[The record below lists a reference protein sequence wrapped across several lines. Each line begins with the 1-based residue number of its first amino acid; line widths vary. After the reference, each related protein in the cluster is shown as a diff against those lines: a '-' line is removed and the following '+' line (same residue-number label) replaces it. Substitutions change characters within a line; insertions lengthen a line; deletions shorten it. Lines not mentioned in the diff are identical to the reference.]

1 MKSTIF
7 AVLAGW
13 LAAVTMTCSAADEPQ
28 TRETTY
34 PGALGWA
41 ADTPGGRGGRILRVT
56 NLSASGPGSLREALE
71 ADEKRIIVFEVA
83 GVIDLNRRSL
93 SIRNPY
99 VTVAGQT
106 APSPGITIIKGGIS
120 IQTHDVILQ
129 HIRVRSGEAGA
140 AKKSGWE
147 VDAIATGSGAHDVL
161 IDHCSVSWA
170 TDENLS
176 ASGERFRGDSVEQWR
191 EGTSHRVTISHCII
205 AEGLDDSTHGKGR
218 HSKGSLIH
226 DNATEIA
233 IIANLY
239 ASNRQRNPYFKGG
252 ARGVVVNNLI
262 DNPGSAAIHYGLQSG
277 EWGTHPWVTGQMT
290 IVGNVLS
297 HGADTR
303 SGLPLFSTNGTPCEV
318 CLKDNLAFD
327 QAGKPV
333 RLTSGKYTATDSPPC
348 WPPGL
353 LCLPASEVREYVL
366 ANAGARPWD
375 RDAVDRRI
383 VQQVRDGTSRIPD
396 SEQEVGGYPKLS
408 EVRRGFDARQWN
420 LSTMTP
426 R

>member
-1 MKSTIF
+1 MTSAF
-7 AVLAGW
+7 FWRSSLGLAVL
-13 LAAVTMTCSAADEPQ
+13 LVTASVAQASDSAIS
-28 TRETTY
+28 
-34 PGALGWA
+34 GAWGWA
-41 ADTPGGRGGRILRVT
+41 AATPGGRGGQILLVT
-56 NLSASGPGSLREALE
+56 NLHASGAGSLREALE
-71 ADEKRIIVFEVA
+71 ADGPRIVVFEVG
-83 GVIDLNRRSL
+83 GVIDLERRSL

-106 APSPGITIIKGGIS
+106 APSPGVTIIKGGTG

-129 HIRVRSGEAGA
+129 HLRVRPGEAGG

-147 VDAIATGSGAHDVL
+147 VDAIATSSGAHDVV
-161 IDHCSVSWA
+161 IDHCSASWA

-205 AEGLDDSTHGKGR
+205 AEGLDNSTHGKGP

-239 ASNRQRNPYFKGG
+239 ASNVQRNPYFKGG

-262 DNPGSAAIHYGLQSG
+262 NNPGSAAIHYGLQRG
-277 EWGTHPWVTGQMT
+277 EWGTHPWVTGQIA
-290 IVGNVLS
+290 IVGNVLE

-303 SGLPLFSTNGTPCEV
+303 TGLPLFSTNGTPCEV
-318 CLKDNLAFD
+318 YLRDNVAAD
-327 QAGKPV
+327 RAGEPV
-333 RLTSGKYTATDSPPC
+333 RLTAGTYTTKDSAPTWPSGLQGIPT
-348 WPPGL
+348 
-353 LCLPASEVREYVL
+353 SEVKEYVL

-375 RDAVDRRI
+375 RDTVDRRI
-383 VQQVRDGTSRIPD
+383 VQQVRDGAGKIPD
-396 SEQEVGGYPKLS
+396 SEQEVGGYPDLPETHS
-408 EVRRGFDARQWN
+408 PFDAAQWD
-420 LSTMTP
+420 LSTMT
-426 R
+426 RR

>member
-1 MKSTIF
+1 MKPILL
-7 AVLAGW
+7 APLAGW
-13 LAAVTMTCSAADEPQ
+13 FTVAVAMCAAPEPPRDQ
-28 TRETTY
+28 EKVF

-41 ADTPGGRGGRILRVT
+41 ANTPGGRDGRILRVT
-56 NLSASGPGSLREALE
+56 NLNASGPGSLREALE
-71 ADEKRIIVFEVA
+71 ADGRRIVVFEVA
-83 GVIDLNRRSL
+83 GVIDLEKRSL
-93 SIRNPY
+93 NVSNPY

-106 APSPGITIIKGGIS
+106 APSPGITIIKGGIG

-129 HIRVRSGEAGA
+129 HVRVRPGEAGA

-161 IDHCSVSWA
+161 IDHCSASWA

-176 ASGERFRGDSVEQWR
+176 ASGERFRGESVEQWR
-191 EGTSHRVTISHCII
+191 QGTSHRVTISHCII
-205 AEGLDDSTHGKGR
+205 AEGLDRSTHGKGP

-233 IIANLY
+233 VIANLY
-239 ASNRQRNPYFKGG
+239 ASNGQRNPYFKGG

-277 EWGTHPWVTGQMT
+277 EWGTHPWASGQMA

-303 SGLPLFSTNGTPCEV
+303 AGLPLFSTNGTPCDV
-318 CLKDNLAFD
+318 FLQDNLAVD
-327 QAGKPV
+327 RAGNPV
-333 RLTSGKYTATDSPPC
+333 PLTAGDYTASDSPPV

-353 LCLPASEVREYVL
+353 RSLPAGDVRQYVL
-366 ANAGARPWD
+366 NNAGARPWD

-383 VQQVRDGTSRIPD
+383 VEQVRDGTGKIPD
-396 SEQEVGGYPKLS
+396 SEQEVGGYPNPPQA
-408 EVRRGFDARQWN
+408 RRAFDASQWGP
-420 LSTMTP
+420 STTTA